1 MISAFAEPLAL
12 ALDLTIGIVS
22 DVATS
27 LDGDGD
33 GTEAAAGEAPR
44 AGVGDG
50 MAAPATEF
58 RLGVTIVG
66 KTEPFSIPAANRMK
80 SNDAKMAP

>member
-1 MISAFAEPLAL
+1 MSSAFGDAVAL

-27 LDGDGD
+27 PDGAGD
-33 GTEAAAGEAPR
+33 GTEAAAGEAVL

-50 MAAPATEF
+50 FAVGATEF
-58 RLGVTIVG
+58 LVGVTIVG
-66 KTEPFSIPAANRMK
+66 KTEPFRMPAANRMN